1 MKTFILSVLTLTLAS
16 LTAGAQIRVPQR
28 TTRQIPQ
35 DATIQQ
41 TTTVPVRQKTIPGV
55 EPASAP
61 NPALSVNMGGGKRMK
76 VELVRNIR
84 DWANEG
90 DRYQTTVYATSSTT
104 NTNPQWNCY
113 TKTVSVTAESVTFMP
128 AMENMTT
135 ITAGSIYTF
144 EDFYTGAHNEIVS
157 GRNPITIYTTN
168 IRTTGPVSKEITNPM
183 GSSITTAIRDI
194 VSPFSNELGSAR
206 LIYRT
211 FSSDSELDFKLKVT
225 AGGMYGAFKASAN
238 YDLNTNE
245 KMFYITFDVSKPMF
259 RVIAERPEK
268 GFFSNPAVE
277 QQNPN
282 MIFIKEVEYGTRLL
296 VNLEIT
302 ASSREDIAK
311 ISASY
316 GVGDTTKKEFSASM
330 DLLRTLKS
338 TTTTVNAY
346 ITGAPQDVT
355 TLNKDKLEEEI
366 RALVQ
371 RCNYGTA
378 EPIMYKLADMNGRVI
393 GIRSSTDQFQV
404 RDCNPASSVLRL
416 KRATAI
422 ITSGSDSKEY
432 PSQFIVQ
439 LTKKRS
445 ESPADKDLILFSSP
459 QEESIAEIKPG
470 EASMVAMKMN
480 PYPANMADVF
490 DKSYFFYGG
499 SLFVYYYP
507 NFPLDAWDVSGVE
520 LKLVFEDQFSV
531 TSTEQIRFHTV
542 NKRLTRDL
550 PVLELRYTK
559 AFEADA
565 VTQKPL
571 N

>member
-1 MKTFILSVLTLTLAS
+1 MKTFMLSVLTLALAS
-16 LTAGAQIRVPQR
+16 LTSVAQIRVPQKV
-28 TTRQIPQ
+28 TRQTTQ

-41 TTTVPVRQKTIPGV
+41 TQSVPIRQKTIPGV

-61 NPALSVNMGGGKRMK
+61 NHTISVNMGDGKKMK

-90 DRYQTTVYATSSTT
+90 DRYKTTVYASSASS
-104 NTNPQWNCY
+104 NTNGGWNCN

-128 AMENMTT
+128 AMENLTT

-144 EDFYTGAHNEIVS
+144 DDFYTGAYNEITA

-168 IRTTGPVSKEITNPM
+168 IRTSGPVTRQVINPM
-183 GSSITTAIRDI
+183 GSTITQAIRDI
-194 VSPFSNELGSAR
+194 VMPFSTEAGSAR

-211 FSSDSELDFKLKVT
+211 FSSNSDLDFKLKVT

-245 KMFYITFDVSKPMF
+245 KKIYLTFDVSKPMF
-259 RVIAERPEK
+259 KVIAERPVN

-282 MIFIKEVEYGTRLL
+282 MIYVKEVEYGTRVL

-302 ASSREDIAK
+302 VNNREDIAK
-311 ISASY
+311 ITASY

-330 DLLRTLKS
+330 DLIRTLKG

-393 GIRSSTDQFQV
+393 GVRSTTDQFQI
-404 RDCNPASSVLRL
+404 RDCTPASSVFQL
-416 KRATAI
+416 KRATAV
-422 ITSGSDSKEY
+422 ITSGTDSKEY

-445 ESPADKDLILFSSP
+445 ESPTDKDLILFNSP

-470 EASMVAMKMN
+470 EASMVSLKKN
-480 PYPANMADVF
+480 P
-490 DKSYFFYGG
+490 
-499 SLFVYYYP
+499 
-507 NFPLDAWDVSGVE
+507 
-520 LKLVFEDQFSV
+520 
-531 TSTEQIRFHTV
+531 
-542 NKRLTRDL
+542 
-550 PVLELRYTK
+550 
-559 AFEADA
+559 
-565 VTQKPL
+565 
-571 N
+571 

>member
-1 MKTFILSVLTLTLAS
+1 
-16 LTAGAQIRVPQR
+16 
-28 TTRQIPQ
+28 
-35 DATIQQ
+35 
-41 TTTVPVRQKTIPGV
+41 
-55 EPASAP
+55 
-61 NPALSVNMGGGKRMK
+61 
-76 VELVRNIR
+76 
-84 DWANEG
+84 
-90 DRYQTTVYATSSTT
+90 
-104 NTNPQWNCY
+104 
-113 TKTVSVTAESVTFMP
+113 
-128 AMENMTT
+128 
-135 ITAGSIYTF
+135 
-144 EDFYTGAHNEIVS
+144 
-157 GRNPITIYTTN
+157 
-168 IRTTGPVSKEITNPM
+168 
-183 GSSITTAIRDI
+183 
-194 VSPFSNELGSAR
+194 
-206 LIYRT
+206 
-211 FSSDSELDFKLKVT
+211 
-225 AGGMYGAFKASAN
+225 
-238 YDLNTNE
+238 
-245 KMFYITFDVSKPMF
+245 MF

-499 SLFVYYYP
+499 SLFVYYNP

-565 VTQKPL
+565 VTQRPL